1 MHINQQMQDFVISLL
16 KNKIPTAYFYHNYE
30 HTLYVIDKAV
40 EIGQHENCTPKEM
53 ELLSAAA
60 LWHDTGYNNTCD
72 GHEAES
78 CVLAQKYL
86 PEYGFIMDDI
96 NSICG
101 MIMATRIPQSPQ
113 NKLEEIIA
121 DADLEYLGTESAG
134 VKADLFFN
142 ELQHLNPSLTKAE
155 WDKTQISFLQQ
166 HHYFTGFCKE
176 NREQVKSAYLQW
188 LINETRH

>member
-60 LWHDTGYNNTCD
+60 LWHDTGYINTCD

-86 PEYGFIMDDI
+86 PEYGFMMDDI

-101 MIMATRIPQSPQ
+101 MIMATKIPQSPQ

-176 NREQVKSAYLQW
+176 NREQVKTAYLQW

>member
-1 MHINQQMQDFVISLL
+1 
-16 KNKIPTAYFYHNYE
+16 
-30 HTLYVIDKAV
+30 
-40 EIGQHENCTPKEM
+40 
-53 ELLSAAA
+53 
-60 LWHDTGYNNTCD
+60 
-72 GHEAES
+72 
-78 CVLAQKYL
+78 
-86 PEYGFIMDDI
+86 
-96 NSICG
+96 
-101 MIMATRIPQSPQ
+101 MIMATKIPQSPQ

-176 NREQVKSAYLQW
+176 NREQVKTAYLQW